1 VLNIILLEDQ
11 TAVRNVIVETASEFA
26 DRLHIECADSIEAAR
41 QLFQKQN
48 WDGMIAD
55 LTLGDGESL
64 ALISDLRQ
72 QGVGIPIVLAS
83 GFLSSEKLQ
92 QAEMLDIRHILHK
105 PFHPVALLDCIEK
118 AFLDSAAAISAIV
131 EPKSLQPAP
140 PKEAP
145 HLMHGHLLPELF
157 AMDRHLGLLFR
168 LLNDIPKHKE
178 VAKICS
184 SSLALAMDMVRAH
197 CGFLALYER
206 NRKRLVLASH
216 NGLEQPGMSRDLATD
231 CHLDDTPFEPLLE
244 GREDY
249 VQSIVLPGQQYEC
262 WPGVPAQCYI
272 AIPVRLEHRAMGVI
286 CLMDY
291 REATLSEQHRNTL
304 GLLVAHLDTLLD
316 NRAVHAALQDSMK
329 ETLITLAS
337 LLEARDRYTKDHSSR
352 VSHMSVTFATK
363 MGLDHDTIEL
373 IRTGGLLHDLGKV
386 GIPDSILLKQGKFT
400 DQEFARMKAHP
411 AIGDSILKNLDG
423 LVRERQIVRH
433 HHERWD
439 GNGYPDRLKGEE
451 IPLPARIVCVADA
464 IDAMTSHRVYRLAQ
478 PLSFCLEQ
486 LQRGSGTQFDSQ
498 VVEVAIESVEE
509 GLIET
514 QAAPEL
520 ERART

>member
-1 VLNIILLEDQ
+1 MLNIILLEDQ

-41 QLFQKQN
+41 LLFKDQS

-64 ALISDLRQ
+64 DLICDLRQ
-72 QGVGIPIVLAS
+72 RGVAIPIVLAS

-92 QAEMLDIRHILHK
+92 QAEALDIEHILHK

-118 AFLDSAAAISAIV
+118 AFLEAPATSGQV
-131 EPKSLQPAP
+131 EPQAAQPVRQIESP
-140 PKEAP
+140 Q
-145 HLMHGHLLPELF
+145 LMHGHLLPELF

-197 CGFLALYER
+197 SGFLALYER

-216 NGLEQPGMSRDLATD
+216 NGLESPGMASDLAMD
-231 CHLDDTPFEPLLE
+231 CHLDATPFEPLLE

-249 VQSIVLPGQQYEC
+249 VQSIVLPGQMYDC
-262 WPGVPAQCYI
+262 WPGVAAQCYI

-291 REATLSEQHRNTL
+291 REATLSEQHKNTL

-352 VSHMSVTFATK
+352 VSQMSVTFATK

-373 IRTGGLLHDLGKV
+373 VRTGGLLHDLGKV
-386 GIPDSILLKQGKFT
+386 GIPDSILLKQGRFT

-439 GNGYPDRLKGEE
+439 GTGYPDKLKGEE

-486 LQRGSGTQFDSQ
+486 LRRGSGTQFDSR
-498 VVEVAIESVEE
+498 VVEVAIESIEE

>member
-1 VLNIILLEDQ
+1 MLNIILLEDQ
-11 TAVRNVIVETASEFA
+11 LAVRNVIVETASEFS
-26 DRLHIECADSIEAAR
+26 DRIHLECADSIEAAR
-41 QLFQKQN
+41 QLFEARP

-64 ALISDLRQ
+64 ELISELR
-72 QGVGIPIVLAS
+72 GRCVEIPIVLAS
-83 GFLSSEKLQ
+83 GFLSPEKLQ
-92 QAEMLDIRHILHK
+92 QAEKLGIGHILHK

-118 AFLDSAAAISAIV
+118 AFLDSSAV
-131 EPKSLQPAP
+131 PGSGNPEKLQPAGSQESP
-140 PKEAP
+140 R
-145 HLMHGHLLPELF
+145 LMHGHLLPELF

-178 VAKICS
+178 VAKICG

-197 CGFLALYER
+197 SGFLALYER
-206 NRKRLVLASH
+206 NKKRLVMASH
-216 NGLEQPGMSRDLATD
+216 NGLEAAGSLRDLVPD
-231 CHLDDTPFEPLLE
+231 CGLEDTPFEPLLE

-249 VQSIVLPGQQYEC
+249 VQSIAEPGRLYDC
-262 WPGVPAQCYI
+262 WPGVSAQCYI
-272 AIPVRLEHRAMGVI
+272 AIPVRLEQRAMGII

-316 NRAVHAALQDSMK
+316 NRAVHAALEDSMK

-337 LLEARDRYTKDHSSR
+337 LLEARDRYTRDHSSR
-352 VSHMSVTFATK
+352 VSQMSVTFATK
-363 MGLDHDTIEL
+363 LQLDHDSIEL

-386 GIPDSILLKQGKFT
+386 GIPDSILLKQGRFT

-411 AIGDSILKNLDG
+411 AIGDTILKNLDG

-439 GNGYPDRLKGEE
+439 GSGYPDKLKGEE
-451 IPLPARIVCVADA
+451 IPLSARIVCVADA

-486 LQRGSGTQFDSQ
+486 LRRGSGTQFDSQ
-498 VVEVAIESVEE
+498 VVEVAVEAIEE

-514 QAAPEL
+514 QAAPER
-520 ERART
+520 ERAG

>member
-1 VLNIILLEDQ
+1 MLNIILLEDQ
-11 TAVRNVIVETASEFA
+11 TAVRNVIVETAEEFA
-26 DRLHIECADSIEAAR
+26 DRLQIECADSIEAAR
-41 QLFQKQN
+41 QLFGSQE

-64 ALISDLRQ
+64 GLISELRES
-72 QGVGIPIVLAS
+72 GSTMPIVLAS
-83 GFLSSEKLQ
+83 GFLSPEKLQ
-92 QAEMLDIRHILHK
+92 QAEQLNIEHILHK

-118 AFLDSAAAISAIV
+118 AFLDSPV
-131 EPKSLQPAP
+131 VPEPVKQVVQQPERK
-140 PKEAP
+140 KEP
-145 HLMHGHLLPELF
+145 VNLMHGHLLPELF

-168 LLNDIPKHKE
+168 LLNDIPQHKE
-178 VAKICS
+178 IDKICS

-197 CGFLALYER
+197 SGFLALYD
-206 NRKRLVLASH
+206 RKRQKLVLASH
-216 NGLEQPGMSRDLATD
+216 NGLQSEDAGRELISN
-231 CHLDDTPFEPLLE
+231 CKLDETPFEPLLE
-244 GREDY
+244 GDEDY
-249 VQSIVLPGQQYEC
+249 VQSLVLPSQMYSC
-262 WPGVPAQCYI
+262 WPGISAQCYI

-291 REATLSEQHRNTL
+291 RESSLSEQHKNTL

-337 LLEARDRYTKDHSSR
+337 MLEARDRYTKDHSSR
-352 VSHMSVTFATK
+352 VSQMSVTFAAK

-386 GIPDSILLKQGKFT
+386 GIPDSILLKQGRFT

-433 HHERWD
+433 HHERID
-439 GNGYPDRLKGEE
+439 GRGYPDRLKGDE

-486 LQRGSGTQFDSQ
+486 LERGSGTQFDSQ
-498 VVEVAIESVEE
+498 VVEVAIEAVEE

-514 QAAPEL
+514 QADPEL
-520 ERART
+520 ERVAK

>member
-1 VLNIILLEDQ
+1 MLNIILLEDQ
-11 TAVRNVIVETASEFA
+11 LAVRNVIVETAEEFS
-26 DRLHIECADSIEAAR
+26 DRIHLECADSIDAAR
-41 QLFQKQN
+41 QLFESQN

-64 ALISDLRQ
+64 ELISELR
-72 QGVGIPIVLAS
+72 GRRVDIPIVLAS
-83 GFLSSEKLQ
+83 GFLSPEKLQ
-92 QAEMLDIRHILHK
+92 QAEKLDIRHILHK

-118 AFLDSAAAISAIV
+118 AFLE
-131 EPKSLQPAP
+131 EPAPAGCEKPKVAQPAQV
-140 PKEAP
+140 KESANM
-145 HLMHGHLLPELF
+145 MHGHLLPELF

-168 LLNDIPKHKE
+168 LLNEIPKHKE
-178 VAKICS
+178 VAKICG

-197 CGFLALYER
+197 SGFLALYER
-206 NRKRLVLASH
+206 NKKRLVMASH
-216 NGLEQPGMSRDLATD
+216 NGLETEGVTRKMVGD
-231 CHLDDTPFEPLLE
+231 CGLDDTPFEPLLE

-249 VQSIVLPGQQYEC
+249 VQSIVQPGRVYDC
-262 WPGVPAQCYI
+262 WPGVSAQCYI
-272 AIPVRLEHRAMGVI
+272 AIPVRLEQRAMGII

-291 REATLSEQHRNTL
+291 REATLSEQHKNTL

-316 NRAVHAALQDSMK
+316 NRAVHAALEDSMK

-352 VSHMSVTFATK
+352 VSQMSVTFATK
-363 MGLDHDTIEL
+363 LGLDHETIEL
-373 IRTGGLLHDLGKV
+373 VRTGGLLHDLGKV

-411 AIGDSILKNLDG
+411 AIGDAILKNLDG
-423 LVRERQIVRH
+423 LGRERQMVRH

-439 GNGYPDRLKGEE
+439 GFGYPDKLKGEE
-451 IPLPARIVCVADA
+451 IPLEARIVCVADA
-464 IDAMTSHRVYRLAQ
+464 IDAMTSHRVYRMAQ

-486 LQRGSGTQFDSQ
+486 LKNGSGTQFDSR
-498 VVEVAIESVEE
+498 VVEVAIEAIEE

-514 QAAPEL
+514 QATQEL
-520 ERART
+520 ERAIT